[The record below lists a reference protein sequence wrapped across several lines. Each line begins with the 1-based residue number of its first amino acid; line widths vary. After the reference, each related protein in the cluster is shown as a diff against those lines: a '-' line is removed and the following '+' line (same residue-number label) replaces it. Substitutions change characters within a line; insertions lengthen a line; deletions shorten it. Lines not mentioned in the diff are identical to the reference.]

1 MATSSNIVV
10 VTVLIMVCNFNTL
23 MWRVNGCSGRD
34 VRCGHH
40 GPLIRFPFRL
50 KDRETEPGCS
60 YTGFDLTCTSDTHKT
75 LLELPSD
82 SGPIILE
89 VTEIIYEI
97 QRLFVSDHENCLPR
111 KFLKLLQS
119 PISISPFQL
128 FYDPTDSYY
137 KFNITFLYCS
147 SMSCPVFVVDSTQ
160 TLLDSGLDPI
170 LCTKTLDII
179 SSAYYFESSLI
190 ALTWSKPNCSKC
202 ENEGKMCKLKN
213 NGTEDEIEC
222 FDHHHKPTK
231 KILLYA
237 TGQRYFLKKSTYYIH
252 S

>member
-1 MATSSNIVV
+1 
-10 VTVLIMVCNFNTL
+10 
-23 MWRVNGCSGRD
+23 
-34 VRCGHH
+34 
-40 GPLIRFPFRL
+40 
-50 KDRETEPGCS
+50 
-60 YTGFDLTCTSDTHKT
+60 
-75 LLELPSD
+75 
-82 SGPIILE
+82 
-89 VTEIIYEI
+89 
-97 QRLFVSDHENCLPR
+97 
-111 KFLKLLQS
+111 
-119 PISISPFQL
+119 
-128 FYDPTDSYY
+128 
-137 KFNITFLYCS
+137 
-147 SMSCPVFVVDSTQ
+147 MSCPVFVVDSTQ

-179 SSAYYFESSLI
+179 SSAYYFEGSLI
-190 ALTWSKPNCSKC
+190 DLTWSKPNCSKC